1 MNKDDTAVAFLLG
14 IIAIVAG
21 LSIVFAPRFLA
32 NQIHSTNAN
41 AQRQYDALSYR
52 DDVEQQRDSGDNAHR
67 LTEHERTVLRQIL
80 NE

>member
-1 MNKDDTAVAFLLG
+1 MAVGFLVG
-14 IIAIVAG
+14 VIAIIAV
-21 LSIVFAPRFLA
+21 LSIAFAPFLA
-32 NQIHSTNAN
+32 NRMHSINAK